1 MDVPARPLPF
11 PGRAVRGALLAL
23 LLVLGASLA
32 PPAAA
37 EGPRWLWP
45 VPAPHRVLAAFEAPL
60 HEYGPGH
67 RGIDIG
73 TRGPGTEVRAV
84 EDGVVRFRGSIAGR
98 GVVSVLHADGL
109 ISTYEPVSS
118 EVSAGDA
125 VAAGDMLGVLE
136 EDPAL
141 SHCPGSVC
149 LHLGARD
156 GDTYRDP
163 LPLLGARG
171 PSVLLPWEGGEGAAA
186 PAGAAGP
193 APAGRSSGDEG
204 SASASS
210 ASTGTTVTG
219 SPSGSSTPDPR
230 STAAGA
236 RAPAFAAGGAP
247 SAVPGVR
254 RASAV

>member
-1 MDVPARPLPF
+1 MDVPARPRSVPLP
-11 PGRAVRGALLAL
+11 RARRLLPRGAVVRGAVLAVL
-23 LLVLGASLA
+23 LLLICALPV
-32 PPAAA
+32 PAGA

-45 VPAPHRVLAAFEAPL
+45 VPAPHPVLAGFEAPL

-73 TRGPGTEVRAV
+73 TGGPGTEVRAV
-84 EDGVVRFRGSIAGR
+84 EAGVVRFRGSIAGR

-118 EVSAGDA
+118 EVDAGDR
-125 VAAGDMLGVLE
+125 VETGTVIGVLE
-136 EDPAL
+136 DAGSA

-149 LHLGARD
+149 LHLGARQ
-156 GDTYRDP
+156 GDVYRDP

-171 PSVLLPWEGGEGAAA
+171 PSVLLPWEGGGGAAV
-186 PAGAAGP
+186 PAGSAG
-193 APAGRSSGDEG
+193 G
-204 SASASS
+204 SS
-210 ASTGTTVTG
+210 AARAG
-219 SPSGSSTPDPR
+219 SP
-230 STAAGA
+230 GA
-236 RAPAFAAGGAP
+236 RLASGGVP

>member
-1 MDVPARPLPF
+1 MLRDDAGMDVPARSRSLPAV
-11 PGRAVRGALLAL
+11 GRTVVLAAVLLLLGGALT
-23 LLVLGASLA
+23 
-32 PPAAA
+32 PPAVA

-45 VPAPHRVLAAFEAPL
+45 VPAPHPVLAAFEAPL

-73 TRGPGTEVRAV
+73 TDGPGTEVRAV

-125 VAAGDMLGVLE
+125 VGAGDVLGVLE
-136 EDPAL
+136 EDPAV

-193 APAGRSSGDEG
+193 ASAGRSSGDGG
-204 SASASS
+204 SASAASADAGVAGESS
-210 ASTGTTVTG
+210 S
-219 SPSGSSTPDPR
+219 R
-230 STAAGA
+230 A
-236 RAPAFAAGGAP
+236 RAPGAQLAASGAP